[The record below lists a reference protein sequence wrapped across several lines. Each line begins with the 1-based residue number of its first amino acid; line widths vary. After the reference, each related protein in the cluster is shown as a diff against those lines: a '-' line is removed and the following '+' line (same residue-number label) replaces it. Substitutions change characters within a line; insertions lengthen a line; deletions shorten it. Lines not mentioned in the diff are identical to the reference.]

1 MENGWVKIHRKILD
15 WEWYDDHNTTRLF
28 IHLLLVS
35 NHKEK
40 NWKGI
45 TIKEGELLTGRI
57 SLAKQTGLTQQ
68 QIRTSLTKLKS
79 TNEITIKST
88 SKYSVICIIK
98 WSDYQLKE
106 NKLTSKST
114 SKPPYEQPASNHKQ
128 ECKNDKKIRRGTPY
142 LFTFKDGTIG
152 REKYG
157 KWIDEYSG
165 ATLEGDYLQELKAAG
180 YKIT

>member
-1 MENGWVKIHRKILD
+1 MNNGWIKLHRKILN
-15 WEWYDDHNTTRLF
+15 WEWYGNDNVFRLF
-28 IHLLLVS
+28 IHLLLMA
-35 NHKEK
+35 NHEDTNWQGEAISAGQRITSRQHLSKELK
-40 NWKGI
+40 L
-45 TIKEGELLTGRI
+45 GEQ
-57 SLAKQTGLTQQ
+57 S
-68 QIRTSLTKLKS
+68 IRTALNKLKS